1 LRAVKVIIA
10 GCGRVGALLA
20 NKFSAE
26 GHDVAVID
34 KDPSAFLRLG
44 RNFQGEMISGLVF
57 DRDALD
63 AAKADRAD
71 AFVAV
76 TSGDNS
82 NVVAATVARDIF
94 RIPKVVARIFDP
106 RRADI
111 YRKLGIPTVSSV
123 SWASNEILSIV
134 LHQDLVRDVTLGD
147 GEVQLVKASVPPRL
161 VGRSVAELSIPG
173 EMMVVAIVRGGMSF
187 IPVDGSAFRDG
198 DVAELALLTSSMAK
212 FKNMLAP

>member
-1 LRAVKVIIA
+1 VKIIIA

-20 NKFSAE
+20 TKFSAE

-34 KDPSAFLRLG
+34 KDPAAFKRLG
-44 RNFQGEMISGLVF
+44 KAFKGTTVRGMAF

-63 AAKADRAD
+63 KAGADRTD

-82 NVVAATVARDIF
+82 NVVSATIARDIF

-111 YRKLGIPTVSSV
+111 YRRLGIPTVSSV
-123 SWASNEILSIV
+123 SWAANEILTIV
-134 LHQDLVRDVTLGD
+134 LHQELVRDVTLGD
-147 GEVQLVKASVPPRL
+147 GDVQLVKVSAPHLL
-161 VGRSVAELSIPG
+161 VGRTVEDISVPG
-173 EMMVVAIVRGGMSF
+173 EVLVVAVIRSGQSF
-187 IPVDGSAFRDG
+187 IPASGATFREG
-198 DVAELALLTSSMAK
+198 DILEVAVLTTAMPK
-212 FKNMLAP
+212 FKRMLG

>member
-1 LRAVKVIIA
+1 MKVIIA

-26 GHDVAVID
+26 NHEIAVID
-34 KDPSAFLRLG
+34 RDPTAFLRLG
-44 RNFQGEMISGLVF
+44 RNFQGEMIPGLVF
-57 DRDALD
+57 DRDALN
-63 AAKADRAD
+63 AAGADRAD

-82 NVVAATVARDIF
+82 NVVSATIARDIF

-111 YRKLGIPTVSSV
+111 YRRLGIPTVSSV

-134 LHQDLVRDVTLGD
+134 LHQDLVRDLTLGD
-147 GEVQLVKASVPPRL
+147 GEVQLVKVSIPPRL
-161 VGRSVAELSIPG
+161 IGRTVAELQIPG
-173 EMMVVAIVRGGMSF
+173 EMTVVAIVRGGMSF
-187 IPVDGSAFRDG
+187 IPVDGSALRDG
-198 DVAELALLTSSMAK
+198 DIAELAVLTSSMPK
-212 FKNMLAP
+212 FKKMLAP

>member
-1 LRAVKVIIA
+1 MKVIIA

-20 NKFSAE
+20 NKLSAE
-26 GHDVAVID
+26 NHDLAVID

-44 RNFQGEMISGLVF
+44 RNFQGEMIPGLVF

-63 AAKADRAD
+63 AAGADRAD

-82 NVVAATVARDIF
+82 NVVSATIARDIF

-111 YRKLGIPTVSSV
+111 YRRLGITTVSSV
-123 SWASNEILSIV
+123 SWAANEILSIT
-134 LHQDLVRDVTLGD
+134 LHQDLVRDVSLGD
-147 GEVQLVKASVPPRL
+147 GEVQLVKVSVPPRL
-161 VGRSVAELSIPG
+161 IGRTIDDLRIPG
-173 EMMVVAIVRGGMSF
+173 ELMVVAMVRGGVSF
-187 IPVDGSAFRDG
+187 IPVDGTAFREG
-198 DVAELALLTSSMAK
+198 DIAELAVLTSSMSK
-212 FKNMLAP
+212 FKKMLVP